1 MKHPLTLALFGTLTA
16 LIGCD
21 SQSSSV
27 SSGQFHVDSDTGRA
41 TGQALGINFEVAGA
55 TRTQNLSELVA
66 GKPEHTSAQIEI
78 TFADDLIIRLE
89 MLEEGGPIS
98 FKVNG
103 NDFAALKKG
112 DKVVIAENRNVTVNG
127 ASRGPLKPPVRPT
140 AQHVARFAHG
150 FPNAGNAG
158 MTPVRVKGKPFY
170 GFDEENF
177 SSLTR
182 LEGAETEV
190 KFEFR
195 LLDSRNGKDIYE
207 ITRTVIER
215 KGLDGPVTSELKGQP
230 VTVTVEYAGKELV
243 VFDDKYGIAKFTPV
257 PEANPNQDAEVQFD
271 LPEVEVGREPG
282 EVEPELRLIPPNRK
296 ANQ

>member
-27 SSGQFHVDSDTGRA
+27 STRQFHVDSDTGRA

-55 TRTQNLSELVA
+55 TQTQNASQLVA

-98 FKVNG
+98 FRVNG

-112 DKVVIAENRNVTVNG
+112 DQVVIDENRNTTVNG
-127 ASRGPLKPPVRPT
+127 TLRGPLKPPVRPT
-140 AQHVARFAHG
+140 AQHVAEFTHS

-158 MTPVRVKGKPFY
+158 IRHARVEGKPFY

-195 LLDSRNGKDIYE
+195 LLDSRDGKDIYE
-207 ITRTVIER
+207 ITRTIINR
-215 KGLDGPVTSELKGQP
+215 TKPTGSGTSESAGKP
-230 VTVTVEYAGKELV
+230 ETVTVE
-243 VFDDKYGIAKFTPV
+243 
-257 PEANPNQDAEVQFD
+257 
-271 LPEVEVGREPG
+271 
-282 EVEPELRLIPPNRK
+282 
-296 ANQ
+296 